1 MELRQDDE
9 NGALIGRYCGNT
21 IPSNVTAVGSLW
33 MKFRSDSQSSGAG
46 FLASFAMR
54 KSQRCSHVSP
64 KYNSNKTKN

>member
-9 NGALIGRYCGNT
+9 NGELIGRYCGNT

-33 MKFRSDSQSSGAG
+33 MKFRSDSQSSDAG

-54 KSQRCSHVSP
+54 KSGRCGNVSL
-64 KYNSNKTKN
+64 KHKSS